1 MATQLEEVQ
10 AQLNGALARIE
21 RLEKIVD
28 SLGEKQKVWHFLSP
42 RPHPWRR
49 QLYITGR
56 NMTVGQLVY
65 SIRAEKYTPEQASE
79 NFELPIGAIHE
90 ALAYYAENRALI
102 EHEVNEER
110 RHAREMGIPLEPED
124 LHR

>member
-1 MATQLEEVQ
+1 MASQLEELQ
-10 AQLNGALARIE
+10 AQLNNVIRRMDQLEARQTAIE
-21 RLEKIVD
+21 DQGPRWKHLEY
-28 SLGEKQKVWHFLSP
+28 
-42 RPHPWRR
+42 RPHSWRR
-49 QLYITGR
+49 QLSLKDR

-65 SIRAEKYTPEQASE
+65 TIRAEKYTPEQASE
-79 NFELPIGAIHE
+79 NIELPIGAIYE

-110 RHAREMGIPLEPED
+110 RHAKEWGIPLEPED

>member
-1 MATQLEEVQ
+1 MATLEEMQLQLNDVMKRMDQLEARQ
-10 AQLNGALARIE
+10 AAIE
-21 RLEKIVD
+21 SQEPRWKHLIY
-28 SLGEKQKVWHFLSP
+28 
-42 RPHPWRR
+42 RPHSWRR
-49 QLYITGR
+49 QLFLRDR

-65 SIRAEKYTPEQASE
+65 TIRAEKYTPEQASE
-79 NFELPIGAIHE
+79 DFDLPIDAIHE
-90 ALAYYAENRALI
+90 ALTYYAENRALI